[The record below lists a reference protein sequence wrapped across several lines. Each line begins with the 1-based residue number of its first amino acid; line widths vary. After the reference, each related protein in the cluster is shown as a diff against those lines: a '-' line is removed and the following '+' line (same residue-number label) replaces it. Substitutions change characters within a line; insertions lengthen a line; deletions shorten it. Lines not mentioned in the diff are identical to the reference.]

1 MIISDFVKVENVTC
15 TNSYG
20 RYLKLEDANRICAAD
35 PKCRFVLRY
44 NCRYP
49 SIFPNSKLCGYEST
63 LVASNSTCVNQ
74 KEVSERS
81 GSIISNDDSNSQGN
95 DIILNQTLTLFCS

>member
-1 MIISDFVKVENVTC
+1 MFFFSKFIISDFIKIENVAC

-35 PKCRFVLRY
+35 PNCSFVLRY
-44 NCRYP
+44 HCRYP

-63 LVASNSTCVNQ
+63 LVASNSACVYQ
-74 KEVSERS
+74 KEDFDRS
-81 GSIISNDDSNSQGN
+81 GSIVSNDISNSQGN
-95 DIILNQTLTLFCS
+95 DLIFN

>member
-1 MIISDFVKVENVTC
+1 MFVFSKFDISDFIKIENVAC

-44 NCRYP
+44 HCRYP
-49 SIFPNSKLCGYEST
+49 SIFPNSKLCGYDST
-63 LVASNSTCVNQ
+63 LVASNSSCVYQ
-74 KEVSERS
+74 KEDFARS
-81 GSIISNDDSNSQGN
+81 GSIISNDISNSKGN
-95 DIILNQTLTLFCS
+95 DVIFI